1 MRLVNHQ
8 LRTKSYAPCKNCV
21 NSYWREESKVREH
34 LVCEGFTEGY
44 KQWIFHGE
52 GDASSAIPSD
62 LEEGNDRD
70 EEGDDIS
77 DLLRDLAAGLD
88 RRGDLEE
95 DFGSNQDDG
104 LLESLGKLE
113 ADSKEELYPGCNNY
127 STLRFLVRLLHAKLL
142 GGSADKSFN
151 LLLDLLNDAYPTS
164 KIPKNFNE
172 AKKPSQVPR
181 ACLC

>member
-1 MRLVNHQ
+1 MLEPYITRCICTLACRHTDEYLQ
-8 LRTKSYAPCKNCV
+8 GLARFLGYAFSKSSVENKILCPCKNCV

-44 KQWIFHGE
+44 KQCIFHGE

-88 RRGDLEE
+88 KRGDL
-95 DFGSNQDDG
+95 GQ
-104 LLESLGKLE
+104 
-113 ADSKEELYPGCNNY
+113 
-127 STLRFLVRLLHAKLL
+127 
-142 GGSADKSFN
+142 
-151 LLLDLLNDAYPTS
+151 
-164 KIPKNFNE
+164 I
-172 AKKPSQVPR
+172 
-181 ACLC
+181 